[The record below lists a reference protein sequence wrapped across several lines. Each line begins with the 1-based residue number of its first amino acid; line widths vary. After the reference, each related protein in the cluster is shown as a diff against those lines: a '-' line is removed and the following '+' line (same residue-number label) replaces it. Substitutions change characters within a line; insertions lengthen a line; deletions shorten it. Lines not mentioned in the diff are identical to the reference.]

1 MNFIFILKLIL
12 MSDINQLKHFDALD
26 YKGEYFTNELKDGEE
41 FLYSTIKIQD
51 DSKVTFLCKID
62 KGYTPRPKQIIDC
75 VEVEISPDNWI
86 MSVDAN
92 NTDLAIL
99 SVYYHIDWKECR
111 CLKGVK
117 LEDVTPELEQK
128 AFEEMK

>member
-1 MNFIFILKLIL
+1 

-41 FLYSTIKIQD
+41 
-51 DSKVTFLCKID
+51 
-62 KGYTPRPKQIIDC
+62 
-75 VEVEISPDNWI
+75 
-86 MSVDAN
+86 
-92 NTDLAIL
+92 
-99 SVYYHIDWKECR
+99 CR